1 MSAQKILPLDFV
13 VLFIIAA
20 AAVFLTVKNG
30 NQKGNK
36 IIVHTPEK
44 DYEYSSEIDGIYSV
58 QGLIGTTTFMV
69 KSGKIRIIDS
79 PCANRLC
86 INQGWASPLVCL
98 PNEVI
103 ITLENQGEFDAVS
116 E

>member
-1 MSAQKILPLDFV
+1 MQKIRVLDFV
-13 VLFIIAA
+13 ILFIIMA
-20 AAVFLTVKNG
+20 AAVFMTVKNIS
-30 NQKGNK
+30 QKGNK
-36 IIVHTPEK
+36 IIVHALGK
-44 DYEYSSEIDGIYSV
+44 DYEYSSETDGTYSV
-58 QGLIGTTTFMV
+58 EGLIGTTTFQV
-69 KSGKIRIIDS
+69 KGGKVRIIDS

>member
-1 MSAQKILPLDFV
+1 MQKIRVLDFV
-13 VLFIIAA
+13 VFLLIMT
-20 AAVFLTVKNG
+20 AAVLLMVGKAAK
-30 NQKGNK
+30 KGNRIK
-36 IIVHTPEK
+36 VHAAGH
-44 DYEYSSEIDGIYSV
+44 DYEYSSETDGTYSV
-58 QGLIGTTTFMV
+58 EGLIGTTTFQV
-69 KSGKIRIIDS
+69 KGGKVRIIES

>member
-1 MSAQKILPLDFV
+1 MQKIRELDFV
-13 VLFIIAA
+13 VFLLIMT
-20 AAVFLTVKNG
+20 AAVLLMVGKAAK
-30 NQKGNK
+30 KGNRIK
-36 IIVHTPEK
+36 VHAAGH
-44 DYEYSSEIDGIYSV
+44 DYEYSSETDGTYSV
-58 QGLIGTTTFMV
+58 EGLIGTTTFQV
-69 KSGKIRIIDS
+69 KGGKVRIIDS

-103 ITLENQGEFDAVS
+103 ITLENQGEFDAVA